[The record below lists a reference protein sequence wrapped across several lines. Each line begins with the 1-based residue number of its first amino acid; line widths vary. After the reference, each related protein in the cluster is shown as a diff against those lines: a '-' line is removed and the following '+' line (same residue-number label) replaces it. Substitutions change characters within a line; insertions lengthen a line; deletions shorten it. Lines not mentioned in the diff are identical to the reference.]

1 MNLGLECSE
10 PKAGVGSDRGN
21 PRATGMAQRWIG
33 AGDLGVGS
41 GCHFCSSVYGISSL
55 VADYY
60 LAYTGRTLVL
70 FCFSQENLKVDFLN
84 NDLCALS
91 PIQVYLG
98 VD

>member
-1 MNLGLECSE
+1 MVEVSLYEFLELVVSILVRIYEIEVC
-10 PKAGVGSDRGN
+10 
-21 PRATGMAQRWIG
+21 
-33 AGDLGVGS
+33 DLGS